1 MSYFTM
7 GAMIASALVS
17 ARASQIQGQTA
28 QKIGRNNQ
36 IMAEYAA
43 QDAEKRGDEQ
53 ASQLRQKAAQLKG
66 AQRANMAAK
75 GLDLTEGTPDE
86 LLTQTDFFSELDQK
100 TAKDNAARDAWAK
113 RVGGANAAAQGD
125 AAKQQG
131 NLAAFSTVL
140 SAAGSVSG
148 KWGQMAGTDS
158 GWNGSDKGMFAGAKS
173 GDVGY

>member
-1 MSYFTM
+1 MSYFTV

-17 ARASQIQGQTA
+17 ARASQVQGQTA
-28 QKIGRNNQ
+28 KKIGRNNQ

-43 QDAEKRGDEQ
+43 QDAEKRGDEE
-53 ASQLRQKAAQLKG
+53 AAKVRQRAAQLKG

-100 TAKDNAARDAWAK
+100 TSKDNAAREAWAK
-113 RVGGANAAAQGD
+113 RAGGANAAAQGD
-125 AAKQQG
+125 ASATQG

-140 SAAGSVSG
+140 SGASSVSG
-148 KWGQMAGTDS
+148 KWTEYNKKPGG
-158 GWNGSDKGMFAGAKS
+158 
-173 GDVGY
+173 